1 MRVHRIF
8 SIIVDALF
16 SPQCASCDAP
26 VKTNFFPIC
35 DNCTAS
41 LLPYT
46 SLFCPHC
53 GNRLPSFL
61 SMCHKECAY
70 ILGAGT
76 EFNTPV
82 AQSLVH
88 ALKYKNRKYAATVMG
103 KFIAE
108 YFSRT
113 FPMHRL
119 NAATC
124 IIVPVPTSRKHL
136 RTRGYNQAVC
146 IAREFALFSGISE
159 AAIQNNIV
167 IKARTTKSQTECVS
181 VRERK
186 ENIKGSFAMKNGTI
200 VRDKDI
206 ILIDDV
212 HTTGATMRELSL
224 LLKQNGAR
232 KILALVFAKT

>member
-1 MRVHRIF
+1 MRVYRTF

-16 SPQCASCDAP
+16 PPQCASCDAP

-35 DNCTAS
+35 DSCTAS
-41 LLPYT
+41 LLPHT

-53 GNRLPSFL
+53 GNRLPSFF
-61 SMCHKECAY
+61 STCHKECVY

-76 EFNTPV
+76 GFNTPV

-88 ALKYKNRKYAATVMG
+88 ALKYKNRKYAGAIMG

-113 FPMHRL
+113 FPIHQL
-119 NAATC
+119 DAAAC
-124 IIVPVPTSRKHL
+124 VIIPVPTSRKHM
-136 RTRGYNQAVC
+136 RTRGYNQALY
-146 IAREFALFSGISE
+146 IAREFAFFSGISG
-159 AAIQNNIV
+159 AAVQQNV
-167 IKARTTKSQTECVS
+167 VVKARTTKSQTECVT

-186 ENIKGSFAMKNGTI
+186 ENIKGSFAIKNGTI
-200 VRDKDI
+200 IRDKDI

-212 HTTGATMRELSL
+212 HTTGATMHELSL